1 MQELVSQFEEEV
13 TVEYVRRLLKGD
25 VKLKDRNQQNQ
36 AYHEVKENAEGL
48 RTFFLGMVSNPS
60 LLQLMWQQ

>member
-1 MQELVSQFEEEV
+1 M
-13 TVEYVRRLLKGD
+13 EYVRRLLKGD